1 MISEKIKNGIVKFMN
16 KSASVSDLEIL
27 EEWIKIDENKNIF
40 KDYVH
45 THYAINYSLSELDV
59 DKILDVLLQ
68 KIQKNKS
75 KYFRLKFQSVL
86 KYAAI
91 IILFLGVGYLYQNY
105 YLSNDKSKN
114 IIIPNDKIT
123 LAQENGEVKFIK
135 ENNVGIIQNENGKII
150 GLQKGNQITFK
161 QNNSNPQIVFNTI
174 NVPYGK
180 KIKIEL
186 SDGTIVHL
194 NSGTSLKFPTD
205 FVEGSD
211 RKVFLKGEAYFDVT
225 DDDKHPFIVNADEV
239 DIRVLGTMFNISAYG
254 EDKELNTVLVE
265 GSVSMYERDNMNGKN
280 NPTVLTPGKMATW
293 DKRNKSI
300 NVNEV
305 DVNNYISWIE
315 GKLVFA
321 NTPFSDIIKIL
332 ERNYNVEII
341 NNNLILDTQL
351 YDATF
356 DIETIEEVLNSFNK
370 SYAIKYIIS
379 NNKIIIN

>member
-1 MISEKIKNGIVKFMN
+1 MK
-16 KSASVSDLEIL
+16 
-27 EEWIKIDENKNIF
+27 
-40 KDYVH
+40 
-45 THYAINYSLSELDV
+45 
-59 DKILDVLLQ
+59 
-68 KIQKNKS
+68 
-75 KYFRLKFQSVL
+75 
-86 KYAAI
+86 
-91 IILFLGVGYLYQNY
+91 
-105 YLSNDKSKN
+105 
-114 IIIPNDKIT
+114 
-123 LAQENGEVKFIK
+123 
-135 ENNVGIIQNENGKII
+135 NGKII

-239 DIRVLGTMFNISAYG
+239 DIRVLGTKFNISAYG
-254 EDKELNTVLVE
+254 EDKQLNTVLVE

-280 NPTVLTPGKMATW
+280 NPIVLTPGKMATW

-321 NTPFSDIIKIL
+321 NTPFSDIIKRL

>member
-1 MISEKIKNGIVKFMN
+1 MISENIKNGIVKFMN

-105 YLSNDKSKN
+105 HLSNDKSKN

-211 RKVFLKGEAYFDVT
+211 RKVF
-225 DDDKHPFIVNADEV
+225 
-239 DIRVLGTMFNISAYG
+239 
-254 EDKELNTVLVE
+254 
-265 GSVSMYERDNMNGKN
+265 
-280 NPTVLTPGKMATW
+280 
-293 DKRNKSI
+293 
-300 NVNEV
+300 
-305 DVNNYISWIE
+305 
-315 GKLVFA
+315 
-321 NTPFSDIIKIL
+321 
-332 ERNYNVEII
+332 
-341 NNNLILDTQL
+341 
-351 YDATF
+351 
-356 DIETIEEVLNSFNK
+356 
-370 SYAIKYIIS
+370 
-379 NNKIIIN
+379 